1 MKESIVSKLESYR
14 KAQGP
19 FPRENLAWRVFGAGF
34 ENLGKDGKP
43 APLELR
49 VPKDNEILLRIDA
62 LGLCLSD
69 IKIINQGSA
78 HPRLRG
84 RDLSV
89 DPTVLGHECSVTV
102 VKVGARWKNT
112 FRVGDRYVV
121 QADIYVNGVGYAFGY
136 LIPGG
141 MQQYCYLDE
150 RALAGDEGC
159 YLIPVRPETGYSEA
173 ALAEPWA
180 CVEMS
185 YSIEDRSSP
194 GDGELLIVTDE
205 DPVNWREANPFAM
218 IVPRTLEGL
227 ADERF
232 DDVIVCAPAPEIVN
246 VLAPRLRKNG
256 VMFLLGAPAEK
267 GPVSIDIG
275 RIHYDNLRFYGGIEN
290 MAAVAEVNK
299 RSDLLEG
306 GAALFIGAG
315 GPMGQMHVQRA
326 LEIENAPKRVVV
338 TDLDRS
344 RLDHIQGRF
353 ARLAQR
359 KAIDFKTC
367 APSEFTSQSAMDA
380 AVKALAPHG
389 YDDVVVLAPVAALVS
404 SAMAFAADNAFVNVF
419 AGLGMGSMADI
430 PLEDL
435 CRGVKIA
442 GSSGSRIRDLRKVLG
457 MVEAK
462 QLNTNMSVAAIGGL
476 AAGREG
482 LEGVKS
488 ARFPGKTVI
497 YTQIPDL
504 PLMALEEIPKR
515 IPELR
520 DKLGPQGEWTKEA
533 EEGLLEMY
541 L

>member
-1 MKESIVSKLESYR
+1 VSKLESYR
-14 KAQGP
+14 KVQGP
-19 FPRENLAWRVFGAGF
+19 FPRENLAWQVFGAGF
-34 ENLGKDGKP
+34 ENLGKDGRP
-43 APLELR
+43 TPLELR
-49 VPKDNEILLRIDA
+49 DPKDNEILLRIDA

-102 VKVGARWKNT
+102 VKVGAQWKDT

-121 QADIYVNGVGYAFGY
+121 QADIYVSGVGYAFGY

-141 MQQYCYLDE
+141 MQQYCHLDE

-185 YSIEDRSSP
+185 YSIEDRLSP

-205 DPVNWREANPFAM
+205 DPVNWRETNPFAI

-246 VLAPRLRKNG
+246 VLVPRLRKNG
-256 VMFLLGAPAEK
+256 VMFLLGAPAEE

-290 MAAVAEVNK
+290 MAAAAEVNK

-344 RLDHIQGRF
+344 RLDHIQERF
-353 ARLAQR
+353 ARLAQK
-359 KAIDFKTC
+359 KAIDLRTF

-380 AVKALAPHG
+380 AVKALAPQG

-419 AGLGMGSMADI
+419 AGLGIGSMADI